1 MIKSSK
7 IRFFDREEIVVGNG
21 TNLSSLLIVI
31 EGALVVQK
39 HVDIEKSTTWPAKVH
54 RNAVNPD
61 RKFEWRQR

>member
-1 MIKSSK
+1 M
-7 IRFFDREEIVVGNG
+7 GNG
-21 TNLSSLLIVI
+21 TNVSSLLIVL